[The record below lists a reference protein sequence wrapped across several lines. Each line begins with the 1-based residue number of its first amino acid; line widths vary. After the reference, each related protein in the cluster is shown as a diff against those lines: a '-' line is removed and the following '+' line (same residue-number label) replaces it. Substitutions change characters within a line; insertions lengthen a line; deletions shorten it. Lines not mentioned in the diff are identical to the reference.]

1 MLGYFSI
8 KWCLLEM
15 KKQTKPEVF
24 LDDYLNSIGLWRK
37 QLPRDGLSLFRAVSE
52 QLFMTQFY
60 HTNLYEAC
68 RIVFFHLR
76 KDPEWDWNEYEVMN
90 ILSRMYKRDF
100 LVYECAGQPPVLGSY
115 NNYKEKIVLCRVNDN
130 QLDSVY
136 PKSVQE
142 SAAIVQS
149 VVYEILYR
157 GVFKLDTEL
166 TDAVELIR
174 DQNKRKMSF
183 LGNRFEELEDA
194 CIKRLQECGIKDP
207 PCRKPTPPLP
217 YRIAKALDPCIFR
230 NVELDIWEEECREL
244 KKESPEYRKRFSLGD
259 KCQVILEGEHYHG
272 HIQELKDDSA
282 LVYIQELGEK
292 RIVLI
297 SSLKTPPSARYRF
310 NRKHLHHKQ
319 ETEASGEEGYYSNQT
334 SHYHSHQ
341 SRSSTP
347 RSCNTPP
354 LQRYKVKPQGY
365 IYPANPIT
373 MINGNEAYVGME
385 MQQVPTLD
393 NENKRN
399 LNQLPAGG
407 VLEPYQ
413 QAMMYPQPGD
423 TSGQYM
429 YGPMVA
435 HGGQMYSC
443 VCVPHLDSIAIQDV
457 NVYCPPSQDMAG
469 NDLPEVNTL
478 RFFFN
483 MGVENYRSVSQNGSY
498 QTETTPA
505 LVAPGMYMTADQ
517 VNGNYFGPSQ
527 AFGPIPGSMQYPV
540 FYSTGAA
547 PYPGLVPGMY
557 MPPQNCNVQ
566 PPQMPVPHLQ
576 ATQ

>member
-1 MLGYFSI
+1 MSI
-8 KWCLLEM
+8 K
-15 KKQTKPEVF
+15 
-24 LDDYLNSIGLWRK
+24 GLAA
-37 QLPRDGLSLFRAVSE
+37 DV
-52 QLFMTQFY
+52 
-60 HTNLYEAC
+60 
-68 RIVFFHLR
+68 
-76 KDPEWDWNEYEVMN
+76 
-90 ILSRMYKRDF
+90 
-100 LVYECAGQPPVLGSY
+100 
-115 NNYKEKIVLCRVNDN
+115 
-130 QLDSVY
+130 
-136 PKSVQE
+136 
-142 SAAIVQS
+142 AIV
-149 VVYEILYR
+149 VP
-157 GVFKLDTEL
+157 
-166 TDAVELIR
+166 LIS
-174 DQNKRKMSF
+174 KP
-183 LGNRFEELEDA
+183 
-194 CIKRLQECGIKDP
+194 DP

-259 KCQVILEGEHYHG
+259 KC
-272 HIQELKDDSA
+272 
-282 LVYIQELGEK
+282 
-292 RIVLI
+292 
-297 SSLKTPPSARYRF
+297 
-310 NRKHLHHKQ
+310 Q

-517 VNGNYFGPSQ
+517 VNGNYFGQLALPPAPAQTPAISAHSNHGNQTYVPASNTHSSSKGSQPS
-527 AFGPIPGSMQYPV
+527 ASGPGSALTSPSKSEMSIASSNDDAPDNNDSGCDTESTSSNHGDSSVKEPQQSAMELELQLDNYIANVSEIPQPATTANTNGSEFAEPSKPKLKKRKYYMYGNLKLLCMIRNLNTKNNKLV
-540 FYSTGAA
+540 SAKSQDQIWRKFKHLKPTAQKPCVHVMVYS
-547 PYPGLVPGMY
+547 GLLEAKHIF
-557 MPPQNCNVQ
+557 QNK
-566 PPQMPVPHLQ
+566 
-576 ATQ
+576 